1 MPKLNI
7 GLGQARRLAQMKY
20 DERLQFIAEGLPVIL
35 ASAAGFL
42 AASESLKNDRPRET
56 DVLAGFAE
64 EESAKALILV
74 DIARCPPNRVAS
86 KIGTMIG
93 WFYDHL
99 ARLIYAK
106 ASSWKPTTVAELQE
120 YVNHNRATHY
130 VDGDY
135 GEYIFPNQELFSRE
149 SRLYA
154 DIGTYE
160 DGNPFWNEPRSYTD
174 ALLRFEP
181 PSYRAISAL
190 AAIGAF
196 SPVGIKVMAE
206 TWAQQEFRDAE
217 THADAERLTQA
228 MIRRLIELGLP
239 SGSATQDDVA
249 MLYGAWQMPM
259 YNIDLRPID
268 ITMDELQRA
277 RDANYPGDW

>member
-1 MPKLNI
+1 MPKLKI
-7 GLGQARRLAQMKY
+7 GLGQARRLTQMKY
-20 DERLQFIAEGLPVIL
+20 DERLQFIAEGLPIIV

-42 AASESLKNDRPRET
+42 AAAEALKADRPRET
-56 DVLAGFAE
+56 DVLKGFAE
-64 EESAKALILV
+64 EEAAKALILI
-74 DIARCPPNRVAS
+74 DIVRCPPKLVAS

-106 ASSWKPTTVAELQE
+106 ASSWRPTTVTQLQE

-130 VDGDY
+130 LDGNY
-135 GEYIFPNQELFSRE
+135 SEYIFPNQELYFRE

-154 DIGTYE
+154 DVGAHE
-160 DGNPFWNEPRSYTD
+160 DGRPYWNEPKSYTD

-181 PSYRAISAL
+181 PAYRALSAL
-190 AAIGAF
+190 AALGAF
-196 SPVGIKVMAE
+196 SSGGLKIVAD

-217 THADAERLTQA
+217 THIDAERLVQT
-228 MIRRLIELGLP
+228 MLERLVEKGLP
-239 SGSATQDDVA
+239 TESATHDHVA

-259 YNIDLRPID
+259 YNIDLRPIETT
-268 ITMDELQRA
+268 IEELQLI
-277 RDANYPGDW
+277 RDSEYPGSW

>member
-7 GLGQARRLAQMKY
+7 GLGQARRLAQMKHG
-20 DERLQFIAEGLPVIL
+20 ERLQFIAEGLPIIL

-42 AASESLKNDRPRET
+42 AASEPLKNDRPRET
-56 DVLAGFAE
+56 DVLLGFAE
-64 EESAKALILV
+64 EEAAKALILL
-74 DIARCPPNRVAS
+74 DIVRCPPSRVAS
-86 KIGTMIG
+86 KIGTMVG

-106 ASSWKPTTVAELQE
+106 ASSWKPMTVAQLQE

-154 DIGTYE
+154 DIGAYE
-160 DGNPFWNEPRSYTD
+160 DGNLFWNEPKSYTD
-174 ALLRFEP
+174 ALLRFDP
-181 PSYRAISAL
+181 PSYRAIAAL
-190 AAIGAF
+190 AAVGAF
-196 SPVGIKVMAE
+196 SPKGLKAMAD
-206 TWAQQEFRDAE
+206 TWAQQEFRETE
-217 THADAERLTQA
+217 THADAERLTQV
-228 MIRRLIELGLP
+228 MIGRLIDLGLP
-239 SGSATQDDVA
+239 SSTAKQEDVA
-249 MLYGAWQMPM
+249 MIYGAWQMPM

-268 ITMDELQRA
+268 VTMDELQRA
-277 RDANYPGDW
+277 RDANYSGDW